1 MCECIGRIMGNVNR
15 KVIDGHAYLYWDY
28 ADPSTGQRKQRYLG
42 REDNPDV
49 LLEAKEL
56 RTGALLEQ
64 AARLKAKLEAE
75 NPERLRA
82 IFKYQSH
89 GGRKLSVF

>member
-1 MCECIGRIMGNVNR
+1 MREGIGKIMGNVNR
-15 KVIDGHAYLYWDY
+15 KVIDGHAYLYWEY
-28 ADPSTGQRKQRYLG
+28 TDPSTGQRKQKYLG
-42 REDNPDV
+42 RADDPDV
-49 LLEAKEL
+49 QLEAKEL

-64 AARLKAKLEAE
+64 AAKLKSKLEAE

-89 GGRKLSVF
+89 GGRKLSMF